1 MQVDVAMLRGRRVA
15 FDYGDVR
22 IGVAVS
28 DPDSILATPLTTLLT
43 TDKKLETKIVE
54 ILTEIEPVQIFVGK
68 PLHMDGSS
76 SQSSA
81 KAAEFIGLLSSLT
94 SIPVRSIDE
103 RLSTVSAS
111 RNLRSSGVNSKSA
124 RGVIDQAAAVEI
136 LELALEIEKR
146 TSS

>member
-1 MQVDVAMLRGRRVA
+1 MLRGRRVA

-54 ILTEIEPVQIFVGK
+54 ILNEIEPVQIFVGK
-68 PLHMDGSS
+68 PLHMDGTS